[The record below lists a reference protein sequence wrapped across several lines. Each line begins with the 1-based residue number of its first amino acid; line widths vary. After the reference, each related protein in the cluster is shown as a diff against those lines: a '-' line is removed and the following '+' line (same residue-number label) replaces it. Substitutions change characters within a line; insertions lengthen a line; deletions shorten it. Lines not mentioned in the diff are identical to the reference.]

1 MSEAVLA
8 AVITGFLTLIGQ
20 FFTSRGQQSR
30 MMDAF
35 QHQSEMTDA
44 KLSGEIAKN
53 HAVTQTQITN
63 LTNEVRAHNE
73 FAKRIPAIEARL
85 DALDA
90 MVRRKP

>member
-1 MSEAVLA
+1 MNDAVLA
-8 AVITGFLTLIGQ
+8 AVITGVLTLIGQ

-63 LTNEVRAHNE
+63 LTNEVRMHNE
-73 FAKRIPAIEARL
+73 FAKRIPALEARL
-85 DALDA
+85 DALD
-90 MVRRKP
+90 RRKP

>member
-1 MSEAVLA
+1 MSDAILA

-85 DALDA
+85 NALDA
-90 MVRRKP
+90 MVQRKP

>member
-1 MSEAVLA
+1 MSDAILA
-8 AVITGFLTLIGQ
+8 AVITGFLTLVGQ

-85 DALDA
+85 NALDA
-90 MVRRKP
+90 MVQRKP

>member
-1 MSEAVLA
+1 MNDAVLA

-85 DALDA
+85 NALDA
-90 MVRRKP
+90 MVQRKP

>member
-1 MSEAVLA
+1 MNDAVLA
-8 AVITGFLTLIGQ
+8 ALITGVLTLIGH
-20 FFTSRGQQSR
+20 FFTSRGQLSR

-85 DALDA
+85 DALE
-90 MVRRKP
+90 RRKP

>member
-1 MSEAVLA
+1 MNDAVLA

-44 KLSGEIAKN
+44 KLSREIAKKSRGN
-53 HAVTQTQITN
+53 ADADYESDQRGPVAQRVCKTN
-63 LTNEVRAHNE
+63 PGA
-73 FAKRIPAIEARL
+73 
-85 DALDA
+85 
-90 MVRRKP
+90 

>member
-1 MSEAVLA
+1 MNDAVLA
-8 AVITGFLTLIGQ
+8 AVITGILTLIGQ

-53 HAVTQTQITN
+53 HAVTQTQIAN

-90 MVRRKP
+90 IVRRKP

>member
-1 MSEAVLA
+1 MNDAVLA
-8 AVITGFLTLIGQ
+8 AVITGVLTLVGQ

-30 MMDAF
+30 MMDTF

-63 LTNEVRAHNE
+63 LTNEVRMHNE
-73 FAKRIPAIEARL
+73 FAKRIPALEARL
-85 DALDA
+85 DALD
-90 MVRRKP
+90 RRKT

>member
-1 MSEAVLA
+1 MNDAVLA
-8 AVITGFLTLIGQ
+8 AVITGTLALAGQ

-63 LTNEVRAHNE
+63 LTNEVRMHNE
-73 FAKRIPAIEARL
+73 FAKRIPALEARL
-85 DALDA
+85 DALD
-90 MVRRKP
+90 RRKP

>member
-1 MSEAVLA
+1 
-8 AVITGFLTLIGQ
+8 
-20 FFTSRGQQSR
+20 
-30 MMDAF
+30 
-35 QHQSEMTDA
+35 MTDA

-85 DALDA
+85 DALE
-90 MVRRKP
+90 RRKP